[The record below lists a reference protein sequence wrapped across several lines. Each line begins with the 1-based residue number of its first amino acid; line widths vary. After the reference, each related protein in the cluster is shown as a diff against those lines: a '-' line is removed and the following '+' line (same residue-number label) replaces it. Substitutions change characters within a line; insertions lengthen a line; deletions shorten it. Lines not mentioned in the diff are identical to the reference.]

1 MTMRHLTN
9 IIRLGIKELYS
20 LRQDTVLLMLIGAMF
35 TVVIY
40 SSAQALSREL
50 RNASIAVV
58 DEDHTPLSGR
68 IFTAFYPPY
77 FRHPRSI
84 SKDEIDPGLD
94 SGTYSFVVDIP
105 PSFQE
110 DVLAGRQPILQVNID
125 ATRMSQAYI
134 GQNYIRSIVTGQVD
148 EFVQRRRTDA
158 ALPIRL
164 VQRVKF
170 NPSLNG
176 IWFGGVMELINQ
188 VTMLSIILTG
198 AAVIRERE
206 HGTIEH
212 LLVMPLTPFEI
223 MAAKVW
229 SNGLVV
235 LMAAALSLRFVIE
248 GALAMPI
255 AGSILLFL
263 IGAMLHLFSTTS
275 MGILLATI
283 ARSMPQ
289 FGLLMILVVLPLQM
303 LSGGY
308 SPRESMPEVVQNI
321 MLAAPTTHFTALA
334 QAILYRGAGFEIVWP
349 QLAAIVGLGLVF
361 FVAALLRFRASL
373 AAQS

>member
-9 IIRLGIKELYS
+9 ILRLGIKELYS

-77 FRHPRSI
+77 FQHPRSI

-110 DVLAGRQPILQVNID
+110 DVLAGRQPTLQVNID

-170 NPSLNG
+170 NPNLNG

-334 QAILYRGAGFEIVWP
+334 QAILYRGAGFDIVWP

-361 FVAALLRFRASL
+361 FVVALLRFRASL

>member
-50 RNASIAVV
+50 HKASIAIV

-77 FRHPRSI
+77 FQHSRSI

-110 DVLAGRQPILQVNID
+110 DVLAGTPPTVQVNID

-134 GQNYIRSIVTGQVD
+134 GQNYIRSIITGQVD

-158 ALPIRL
+158 ALPIKL

-170 NPSLNG
+170 NPNLNG

-263 IGAMLHLFSTTS
+263 LGAMLHLFSTTS

-321 MLAAPTTHFTALA
+321 MLGAPTTHFTALA
-334 QAILYRGAGFEIVWP
+334 QAILYRGAGFDIVWP
-349 QLAAIVGLGLVF
+349 ELAAIVGLGLVF
-361 FVAALLRFRASL
+361 FSVALLRFRASL